1 MGKKVFSIRTRG
13 KIDRRSQVD
22 KGSSMSTEVILF
34 FGGRNPR
41 EEVVS
46 TWRVC
51 NHDLRRA
58 VVQGEEFGDEN
69 AAVE

>member
-1 MGKKVFSIRTRG
+1 
-13 KIDRRSQVD
+13 
-22 KGSSMSTEVILF
+22 MSTEVILF

-41 EEVVS
+41 EEAVR

-51 NHDLRRA
+51 DHDVRWA
-58 VVQGEEFGDEN
+58 VVQGEGFGDEN